1 MTSGARAL
9 PRVVITGLG
18 AITPIGADTDSYW
31 EGLRS
36 GRNGVDRVRCFDPA
50 GYPVQIAG
58 EVLDFDPERYLDR
71 RTARRTGRFA
81 QMAVGA
87 AVQALD
93 DAGLLRDGAADP
105 GLRDDLGVVMAS
117 SGDAFNM
124 GEEWELMEERGPG
137 RADPFIITRRG
148 QHMAAARVARLLGAR
163 GPNTTINTAC
173 ASGTDA
179 LGHALSML
187 RLGRA
192 RAVLAGGSDA
202 MVTPLALASMGRL
215 GALSKN
221 NADPE
226 HASRPFDAGRD
237 GFVLSEGSGV
247 LLLETEAGARARG
260 ASIYAELAGVGW
272 SFDATDDTAPDAEGQ
287 SLAMIRAME
296 DAGATPADI
305 DYINA
310 HGTST
315 PLNDRTETAAIKL
328 ALGEDRA
335 RAIPISSTKS
345 MTGHLV
351 SGAGGIE
358 AIASVLTITRGC
370 IPPTINHERPDP
382 ECDLDVVP
390 NEPRPAAGLGVVI
403 SNSFG
408 LGGQNASAVFR
419 RYHPGEA
426 HRG

>member
-1 MTSGARAL
+1 MRPSAL
-9 PRVVITGLG
+9 PRVVVTGLG
-18 AITPIGADTDSYW
+18 AVTPVGADTDSYW
-31 EGLRS
+31 AGLLA
-36 GRNGVDRVRCFDPA
+36 GRNGIGRVRCFDPA

-58 EVLDFDPERYLDR
+58 EVLDFDAERYLDR

-81 QMAVGA
+81 QMAVGGA
-87 AVQALD
+87 LQALE

-105 GLRDDLGVVMAS
+105 ALRDDLGVVMAS

-124 GEEWELMEERGPG
+124 GEEWKVTEERGPG

-179 LGHALSML
+179 LGHALSLL

-221 NADPE
+221 NDDPE
-226 HASRPFDAGRD
+226 HASRPFDARRD
-237 GFVLSEGSGV
+237 GFVLSEGAGV
-247 LLLETEAGARARG
+247 LLLETEEGARARG
-260 ASIYAELAGVGW
+260 ARVYAELAGVGW
-272 SFDATDDTAPDAEGQ
+272 SFDATDDTAPDVEGQ
-287 SLAMIRAME
+287 SLAMLRAME
-296 DAGATPADI
+296 DAGVAPADI

-328 ALGEDRA
+328 ALGEERA

-358 AIASVLTITRGC
+358 AVASVLTLTRGC
-370 IPPTINHERPDP
+370 IPPTINHAVPDP

-390 NEPRPAAGLGVVI
+390 NEARPAPGLGAVI

-419 RYHPGEA
+419 RYAPE
-426 HRG
+426 

>member
-1 MTSGARAL
+1 MTSGPHGL

-18 AITPIGADTDSYW
+18 AVTPIGADVEAYW

-36 GRNGVDRVRCFDPA
+36 GRNGIDRVHCFDPA
-50 GYPVQIAG
+50 GYPVQIAA
-58 EVLDFDPERYLDR
+58 EALDFDPELYMER
-71 RTARRTGRFA
+71 RMARRTGRFA
-81 QMAVGA
+81 QLAAGA
-87 AVQALD
+87 AMQAIE

-105 GLRDDLGVVMAS
+105 AVRDDLGVVMAT

-124 GEEWELMEERGPG
+124 GDEWKAVEERGPG
-137 RADPFIITRRG
+137 RADPFIITRMG
-148 QHMAAARVARLLGAR
+148 QHMGAARVARLLGAR

-179 LGHALSML
+179 LGHALSLL

-192 RAVLAGGSDA
+192 RAVLAGGADA
-202 MVTPLALASMGRL
+202 IVTRLALASMGRL

-221 NADPE
+221 NDDPQ
-226 HASRPFDAGRD
+226 HASRPFDARRD
-237 GFVLSEGSGV
+237 GFVLGEGAGV
-247 LLLETEAGARARG
+247 LLLETEQAAQERGAR
-260 ASIYAELAGVGW
+260 IYAELAGVGW

-296 DAGATPADI
+296 DAGLGPAEI
-305 DYINA
+305 DCINA

-328 ALGEDRA
+328 ALGEERA
-335 RAIPISSTKS
+335 RAIPVSSTKS

-351 SGAGGIE
+351 AGAGGIE
-358 AIASVLTITRGC
+358 AVAAVLTMVRGC
-370 IPPTINHERPDP
+370 IPPTVNYEQPDP
-382 ECDLDVVP
+382 DCDLDVVP
-390 NEPRPAAGLGVVI
+390 NEARPAPDLSAVL

-419 RYHPGEA
+419 RYA
-426 HRG
+426 SS

>member
-1 MTSGARAL
+1 MTVRPSAL
-9 PRVVITGLG
+9 PRVVVTGLG
-18 AITPIGADTDSYW
+18 AVTPVGADTGSYW
-31 EGLRS
+31 EGLLA
-36 GRNGVDRVRCFDPA
+36 GRNGIGRVRCFDPA

-58 EVLDFDPERYLDR
+58 EVLDFDAERYLDR

-87 AVQALD
+87 ALQALD

-124 GEEWELMEERGPG
+124 GEEWKVTEERGPG

-179 LGHALSML
+179 LGHALSLL

-215 GALSKN
+215 GALSKKN
-221 NADPE
+221 DDPE
-226 HASRPFDAGRD
+226 HASRPFDARRD
-237 GFVLSEGSGV
+237 GFVLSEGAGV
-247 LLLETEAGARARG
+247 LLLETEDGARARG
-260 ASIYAELAGVGW
+260 ARVYAELAGVGW
-272 SFDATDDTAPDAEGQ
+272 SFDATDDTAPDVEGQ
-287 SLAMIRAME
+287 SLAIRRAME
-296 DAGATPADI
+296 DAGVGPADI

-328 ALGEDRA
+328 ALGEERA

-358 AIASVLTITRGC
+358 AVASVLTLTRGC
-370 IPPTINHERPDP
+370 IPPTINHEVPDP

-390 NEPRPAAGLGVVI
+390 NEARPAPGLGAVI

-419 RYHPGEA
+419 RYAPA
-426 HRG
+426 

>member
-1 MTSGARAL
+1 MTLGLRGL

-18 AITPIGADTDSYW
+18 AITPIGTDVESYW
-31 EGLRS
+31 EGLRV
-36 GRNGVDRVRCFDPA
+36 GRNGVGRVRCFDPT
-50 GYPVQIAG
+50 GYPVQIAA
-58 EVLDFDPERYLDR
+58 EVLDFEPDHYLEP

-81 QMAVGA
+81 QFAVGA
-87 AVQALD
+87 AVQAIG
-93 DAGLLRDGAADP
+93 DAGLLRDGVADP
-105 GLRDDLGVVMAS
+105 TIRDELGVVMAS

-124 GEEWELMEERGPG
+124 GDEWKVVEERGPA

-179 LGHALSML
+179 LGHALSLL
-187 RLGRA
+187 RMGRA
-192 RAVLAGGSDA
+192 RAVLAGGADA

-221 NADPE
+221 NDDPE
-226 HASRPFDAGRD
+226 HASRPFDARRD
-237 GFVLSEGSGV
+237 GFVLGEGAGV
-247 LLLETEAGARARG
+247 LLLETEEGARARG
-260 ASIYAELAGVGW
+260 ARIYAELAGVGW
-272 SFDATDDTAPDAEGQ
+272 SFDATNDTAPDAEGQ
-287 SLAMIRAME
+287 SLAMLRAME
-296 DAGATPADI
+296 DAGITPAKI

-315 PLNDRTETAAIKL
+315 PLNDRTETAAIKI
-328 ALGEDRA
+328 AMGEERA
-335 RAIPISSTKS
+335 HAIPISSTKS

-358 AIASVLTITRGC
+358 AVAAVLTMTQGC
-370 IPPTINHERPDP
+370 IPPTVHYEEPDP
-382 ECDLDVVP
+382 DCDLDIVP
-390 NEPRPAAGLGVVI
+390 NEARPAPNLAAVI

-419 RYHPGEA
+419 RFPEH
-426 HRG
+426 